1 MNELS
6 VKHSPD
12 GLTWAEGKGVV
23 LCEASGCRAYTTHP
37 EPEKTGWANAAT
49 SWGEWYCPKHA
60 AALPIDYVTC
70 GACEHVAIGSD
81 LAHHP
86 IRRYGVCNICS
97 GPTMLDPNSQ
107 CERCGKQL
115 GAINHI
121 VCVGDVRIGGTWA
134 CEGCTEM
141 NDGKRRLKAMPG
153 HAPIADE
160 ASDAAMDDA
169 VTDKQQIG
177 PDSLTCDECDY
188 TCDRGDV
195 GYARLRDSGSRAACE
210 RAMDAACERAMDAAC
225 ERVMEMGEQGPIA
238 DEAPDAAM
246 DAAVATLDAR
256 RAARLWPVLQRS
268 ANELHGAYIEHK
280 RDVVAAYE
288 RLHGP
293 DAWART
299 STGRCASD
307 YVGHR
312 CICADCEARAK
323 DNCYW
328 ALCDRGCP
336 GPVDGCRAGRAEG
349 DRT

>member
-1 MNELS
+1 MKN
-6 VKHSPD
+6 SPD
-12 GLTWAEGKGVV
+12 GLTWAEGKGVT
-23 LCEASGCRAYTTHP
+23 LCEAPACTAYTTHP
-37 EPEKTGWANAAT
+37 EPEKTRWAHAKGGA
-49 SWGEWYCPKHA
+49 WYCPSHSA
-60 AALPIDYVTC
+60 VPNSLACVEC
-70 GACEHVAIGSD
+70 GYSCDRDAIGYERLRSQGLCVACERA
-81 LAHHP
+81 A
-86 IRRYGVCNICS
+86 RA
-97 GPTMLDPNSQ
+97 
-107 CERCGKQL
+107 K
-115 GAINHI
+115 A
-121 VCVGDVRIGGTWA
+121 VG
-134 CEGCTEM
+134 
-141 NDGKRRLKAMPG
+141 
-153 HAPIADE
+153 
-160 ASDAAMDDA
+160 DA

-225 ERVMEMGEQGPIA
+225 ERVMEMGDQGPIA
-238 DEAPDAAM
+238 DEASDAAM

-293 DAWART
+293 AAWGRAT
-299 STGRCASD
+299 TGRCASD

-312 CICADCEARAK
+312 CICADCKARAK
-323 DNCYW
+323 DDCDW
-328 ALCDRGCP
+328 ALCGRGCP
-336 GPVDGCRAGRAEG
+336 GPVDECRDDRAEE